1 MSVYVDDPLPIGGR
15 YDNFCHLWA
24 DSDAEL
30 HAIALCLHLPRTWL
44 QISRG
49 RFGDFKAYDVS
60 PSKRALALRYGAEYM
75 PLREWIR
82 RQNGSGGA

>member
-1 MSVYVDDPLPIGGR
+1 MTVYVDAPQPYGGR
-15 YDNFCHLWA
+15 YNNWSHLWA

-49 RFGDFKAYDVS
+49 RFGDFKTYDLS
-60 PSKRALALRYGAEYM
+60 PAMRTKALRYGAEYM
-75 PLREWIR
+75 SVKEWIR
-82 RQNGSGGA
+82 RNS